1 MDLDAYH
8 CGTCR
13 HGFLIDNCTQC
24 ETQYV
29 KGNKMAE
36 YDNTNRGVLFTN
48 DRKESDRHPDMK
60 GSININGVEHWFD
73 GWWKSSAKG
82 EFLSLSIGKPKDSPR
97 TAPAAPVARR
107 GAAPTPTRSQAPA
120 RAPAPAPRAA
130 PAPVGFDAMDDDVP
144 W

>member
-13 HGFLIDNCTQC
+13 HGFLIDNCKHC
-24 ETQYV
+24 ETEYV

-36 YDNTNRGVLFTN
+36 YDNTNKGALFVN
-48 DRKESDRHPDMK
+48 DRKESDRHPDWK
-60 GSININGVEHWFD
+60 GSLNINGVDYWIS
-73 GWWKSSAKG
+73 GWAKSTARGDVISLALG
-82 EFLSLSIGKPKDSPR
+82 EPKQQATTQARPQ
-97 TAPAAPVARR
+97 AAPQR
-107 GAAPTPTRSQAPA
+107 AAPHRPQAPA

-130 PAPVGFDAMDDDVP
+130 PAPGGFDSMDDDVP